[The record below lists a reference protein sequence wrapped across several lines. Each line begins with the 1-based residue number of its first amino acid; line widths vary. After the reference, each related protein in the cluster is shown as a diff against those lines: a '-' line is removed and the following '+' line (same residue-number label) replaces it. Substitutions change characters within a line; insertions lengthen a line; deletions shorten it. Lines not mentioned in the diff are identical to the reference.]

1 MLNPP
6 GLSGE
11 PFFHSGEFPLD
22 GTAADMK
29 FIGDDRGCDR
39 LVLWKAD
46 QYPDDIPG
54 TLGEQHNERP
64 PRFIP

>member
-1 MLNPP
+1 
-6 GLSGE
+6 
-11 PFFHSGEFPLD
+11 
-22 GTAADMK
+22 MK

-54 TLGEQHNERP
+54 TLGEQYNERP